1 MLERES
7 SVLHTKITFCKLS
20 AIEIELP
27 RVPESARA
35 RQKKN
40 LKCAMANG
48 SMPNVVHA
56 GPKMSKIHTQAIE
69 GLSRRS
75 PSSFVER
82 GWGTRIEIQKCERQK
97 RDCESENED

>member
-7 SVLHTKITFCKLS
+7 SVLHTKITFCQLS

-27 RVPESARA
+27 IVPESARA

-56 GPKMSKIHTQAIE
+56 GPKMSKIHTHN
-69 GLSRRS
+69 LSKVSHVDPPS
-75 PSSFVER
+75 PL
-82 GWGTRIEIQKCERQK
+82 
-97 RDCESENED
+97 